1 MPSQSKRHH
10 PVKTPELWKTKKD
23 NYYQSDVERRWRR
36 SEKSICYG
44 RASRRT
50 YGNIGRMFKKKN
62 LRFVAIS
69 ADVSLLFVFTDLLC
83 LHLHRFIGSG
93 QCRKRKLTVQ
103 NCLFNANV
111 FTLICTETELGL
123 VSLDWLR
130 HPAMWGLCANGS
142 QVILPC

>member
-23 NYYQSDVERRWRR
+23 NYYQSNMERRWRR

-44 RASRRT
+44 RASGRT

-69 ADVSLLFVFTDLLC
+69 ADVSLLFVFTETYCVCTCTDL
-83 LHLHRFIGSG
+83 SE
-93 QCRKRKLTVQ
+93 VD
-103 NCLFNANV
+103 NAGKE
-111 FTLICTETELGL
+111 THSTELL
-123 VSLDWLR
+123 
-130 HPAMWGLCANGS
+130 
-142 QVILPC
+142 I